1 MLAEPA
7 RRMSGLS
14 ASSITPRRDLRSLL
28 LAASL
33 SFESK
38 MVLHYCKSRY
48 HIVDFMANAVYDYL
62 RVKENVD
69 VKKAIF
75 WPVLISIIGHVT
87 LIMLTSLLDLR
98 ENVKYTEVYTVSIK
112 EPDPQ
117 QQPKKEE
124 VAEEK
129 KITPTKAVKKIG
141 SAGWREDTIDLSSS
155 ATKYLQY
162 RLDMARKLSRAWKYP
177 EKAKDAGEQGIAVLK
192 ISINSDGSVSEANI
206 ISSSGSA
213 ILDEAALLAA
223 KSAAPFGQ
231 LPATD
236 LTQLHIF
243 IKFLYELKYD
253 FKKTS

>member
-1 MLAEPA
+1 
-7 RRMSGLS
+7 
-14 ASSITPRRDLRSLL
+14 
-28 LAASL
+28 
-33 SFESK
+33 
-38 MVLHYCKSRY
+38 
-48 HIVDFMANAVYDYL
+48 MANAVYDYL

-75 WPVLISIIGHVT
+75 WPVLISIIGHVA
-87 LIMLTSLLDLR
+87 LIMSTSLLDLR

-112 EPDPQ
+112 EPDPPRP
-117 QQPKKEE
+117 PKKEE

-129 KITPTKAVKKIG
+129 STPTKAVKKIS

-155 ATKYLQY
+155 DTKYLQY
-162 RLDMARKLSRAWKYP
+162 RRDIARKLSRAWKYP
-177 EKAKDAGEQGIAVLK
+177 QKAKDAGKQGIAVLK
-192 ISINSDGSVSEANI
+192 ISINSDGSVSAANI

-231 LPATD
+231 LPAAD

>member
-1 MLAEPA
+1 
-7 RRMSGLS
+7 
-14 ASSITPRRDLRSLL
+14 
-28 LAASL
+28 
-33 SFESK
+33 
-38 MVLHYCKSRY
+38 
-48 HIVDFMANAVYDYL
+48 MANAVYDYSQ
-62 RVKENVD
+62 VKENMD

-75 WPVLISIIGHVT
+75 WPVLISIIGHVA
-87 LIMLTSLLDLR
+87 LIMSTSLLDLR
-98 ENVKYTEVYTVSIK
+98 ENVKYTEVYTVSIQ
-112 EPDPQ
+112 EPDQPPQ
-117 QQPKKEE
+117 PPKKEDK
-124 VAEEK
+124 AEEK
-129 KITPTKAVKKIG
+129 KTTPPKTAKKPS

-155 ATKYLQY
+155 DTKYLQY
-162 RLDMARKLSRAWKYP
+162 RLEMARKLSRAWKYP
-177 EKAKDAGEQGIAVLK
+177 EKARVTGEQGVAVLK
-192 ISINSDGSVSEANI
+192 ISINPDGSVSEVNI

>member
-1 MLAEPA
+1 M
-7 RRMSGLS
+7 
-14 ASSITPRRDLRSLL
+14 
-28 LAASL
+28 
-33 SFESK
+33 
-38 MVLHYCKSRY
+38 
-48 HIVDFMANAVYDYL
+48 
-62 RVKENVD
+62 D

-75 WPVLISIIGHVT
+75 WPVLISIIGHVA
-87 LIMLTSLLDLR
+87 LIMATSVLDLR

-112 EPDPQ
+112 ETDQPLPPI
-117 QQPKKEE
+117 PKKEDK
-124 VAEEK
+124 AEEK
-129 KITPTKAVKKIG
+129 KTTPAKVVKNIG

-155 ATKYLQY
+155 DTKYLQY
-162 RLDMARKLSRAWKYP
+162 RLDMVRKLSRTWKYP

-192 ISINSDGSVSEANI
+192 ISLNSDGSVAEANI

-231 LPATD
+231 LPAAD

-253 FKKTS
+253 FKKNS

>member
-1 MLAEPA
+1 
-7 RRMSGLS
+7 
-14 ASSITPRRDLRSLL
+14 
-28 LAASL
+28 
-33 SFESK
+33 
-38 MVLHYCKSRY
+38 
-48 HIVDFMANAVYDYL
+48 MANAVYDYL

-75 WPVLISIIGHVT
+75 WPVLISIIGHVA
-87 LIMLTSLLDLR
+87 LIMSTSLLDLR

-112 EPDPQ
+112 EPDPPRP
-117 QQPKKEE
+117 PKKEE

-129 KITPTKAVKKIG
+129 KSTPPKVVKKIS

-155 ATKYLQY
+155 DTKYLQY
-162 RLDMARKLSRAWKYP
+162 RRDIARKLSRAWKYP
-177 EKAKDAGEQGIAVLK
+177 QKAKDAGEQGIAVLK
-192 ISINSDGSVSEANI
+192 ISINSDGSVSAANI

-223 KSAAPFGQ
+223 KFAAPFGQ
-231 LPATD
+231 LPAAD

>member
-98 ENVKYTEVYTVSIK
+98 ENVKYTELYTVSIK

-129 KITPTKAVKKIG
+129 KNNPNQGGKKDWQRRL
-141 SAGWREDTIDLSSS
+141 AGR
-155 ATKYLQY
+155 Y
-162 RLDMARKLSRAWKYP
+162 
-177 EKAKDAGEQGIAVLK
+177 
-192 ISINSDGSVSEANI
+192 
-206 ISSSGSA
+206 
-213 ILDEAALLAA
+213 
-223 KSAAPFGQ
+223 
-231 LPATD
+231 
-236 LTQLHIF
+236 H
-243 IKFLYELKYD
+243 
-253 FKKTS
+253 

>member
-1 MLAEPA
+1 
-7 RRMSGLS
+7 
-14 ASSITPRRDLRSLL
+14 
-28 LAASL
+28 
-33 SFESK
+33 
-38 MVLHYCKSRY
+38 
-48 HIVDFMANAVYDYL
+48 MANAVYDYKK
-62 RVKENVD
+62 VEENMD

-75 WPVLISIIGHVT
+75 WPVLISIVGHVA
-87 LIMLTSLLDLR
+87 LIMLTSVLDLR

-112 EPDPQ
+112 EPDRPLPPI
-117 QQPKKEE
+117 PKKEDK
-124 VAEEK
+124 AEEK
-129 KITPTKAVKKIG
+129 KSTPARTAKNIG
-141 SAGWREDTIDLSSS
+141 GSGWREDTIDLSSS
-155 ATKYLQY
+155 DTKYLQY
-162 RLDMARKLSRAWKYP
+162 RLDMVRKLSRTWKYP
-177 EKAKDAGEQGIAVLK
+177 EKAKDAGEQGVAVLK

-253 FKKTS
+253 FKKAS

>member
-1 MLAEPA
+1 
-7 RRMSGLS
+7 
-14 ASSITPRRDLRSLL
+14 
-28 LAASL
+28 
-33 SFESK
+33 
-38 MVLHYCKSRY
+38 
-48 HIVDFMANAVYDYL
+48 MANAVYDYL
-62 RVKENVD
+62 WVKENVD

-75 WPVLISIIGHVT
+75 WPVLISIIGHVA
-87 LIMLTSLLDLR
+87 LIMSTSLLDLR
-98 ENVKYTEVYTVSIK
+98 ENVKYTEVYTVSIQ
-112 EPDPQ
+112 EPDPPRTPA
-117 QQPKKEE
+117 PKKEDK
-124 VAEEK
+124 AEEK
-129 KITPTKAVKKIG
+129 KPTPTKTVKKTS

-155 ATKYLQY
+155 DTKYLQY
-162 RLDMARKLSRAWKYP
+162 RLEMAKKLSRAWKYP

-192 ISINSDGSVSEANI
+192 ISINSDGSVSAANI

-231 LPATD
+231 LPAAD

>member
-1 MLAEPA
+1 
-7 RRMSGLS
+7 
-14 ASSITPRRDLRSLL
+14 
-28 LAASL
+28 
-33 SFESK
+33 
-38 MVLHYCKSRY
+38 
-48 HIVDFMANAVYDYL
+48 MANAVYDYL

-117 QQPKKEE
+117 QPPKKEE

-129 KITPTKAVKKIG
+129 KSTPPKVVKNIG

>member
-1 MLAEPA
+1 M
-7 RRMSGLS
+7 
-14 ASSITPRRDLRSLL
+14 
-28 LAASL
+28 
-33 SFESK
+33 
-38 MVLHYCKSRY
+38 
-48 HIVDFMANAVYDYL
+48 
-62 RVKENVD
+62 D

-75 WPVLISIIGHVT
+75 WPVLISIIGHVAF
-87 LIMLTSLLDLR
+87 IMSTSLLDLR

-112 EPDPQ
+112 EPDQPLPPI
-117 QQPKKEE
+117 PKKEDK
-124 VAEEK
+124 AEEK
-129 KITPTKAVKKIG
+129 KSTKTKAAKKAS

-155 ATKYLQY
+155 DTKYLQY
-162 RLDMARKLSRAWKYP
+162 RRDIARKLSRTWKYP

-236 LTQLHIF
+236 LTQLHMIV
-243 IKFLYELKYD
+243 KFLYELKYD

>member
-1 MLAEPA
+1 
-7 RRMSGLS
+7 
-14 ASSITPRRDLRSLL
+14 
-28 LAASL
+28 
-33 SFESK
+33 
-38 MVLHYCKSRY
+38 
-48 HIVDFMANAVYDYL
+48 MANAVYDYSQ
-62 RVKENVD
+62 VKEKMD

-75 WPVLISIIGHVT
+75 WPVLISIIGHVA
-87 LIMLTSLLDLR
+87 LIMSTSLLDLR
-98 ENVKYTEVYTVSIK
+98 ENVKYAEVYTVSIN
-112 EPDPQ
+112 EPN
-117 QQPKKEE
+117 QPLPPTPKREDKD
-124 VAEEK
+124 EEK
-129 KITPTKAVKKIG
+129 KSTPANAVKKIG
-141 SAGWREDTIDLSSS
+141 ITGWREDTIALSSS
-155 ATKYLQY
+155 DTKYLQY

>member
-1 MLAEPA
+1 
-7 RRMSGLS
+7 
-14 ASSITPRRDLRSLL
+14 
-28 LAASL
+28 
-33 SFESK
+33 
-38 MVLHYCKSRY
+38 
-48 HIVDFMANAVYDYL
+48 MANAVYDYFE
-62 RVKENVD
+62 VKENMD

-75 WPVLISIIGHVT
+75 WPVLISIVGHVA
-87 LIMLTSLLDLR
+87 LIMLTSVLDLR

-112 EPDPQ
+112 EPDRPLPPI
-117 QQPKKEE
+117 PKKEDK
-124 VAEEK
+124 AEEK
-129 KITPTKAVKKIG
+129 KSTPARTAKNIG
-141 SAGWREDTIDLSSS
+141 GSGWREDTIDLSSS
-155 ATKYLQY
+155 DTKYLQY
-162 RLDMARKLSRAWKYP
+162 RLDMVRKLSRTWKYP
-177 EKAKDAGEQGIAVLK
+177 EKAKDAGEQGVAVLK

-253 FKKTS
+253 FKKAS